1 MDGLGVLSNPLSE
14 VEMKKSIIFLLAW
27 VGAWP
32 SLAQWEHV
40 DSSGNTVAYE
50 QRLYRDPQRG
60 IPQPVVG
67 RTYIPRIWGVPLARF
82 TRTDNGWDVAAVD
95 QPTDW
100 SDNARTGR
108 THRWD
113 FSLLPTFTAQ
123 FGNFNQPIESKTT
136 LLLQTHVV
144 LAKGLQFQGS
154 VVLPLQ
160 NSLDGQPNEIR
171 FGPSFLNYLTRI
183 GSRHF
188 VLASAGYFYT
198 DQYGV
203 NVQYRNW
210 SPTRRFNWGAEV
222 SQSGTYFF
230 FQDGQYHGP
239 LDQLMALGYASYRLP
254 RPDVTLQVIGGQFL
268 FGDRGVRAEMIR
280 QFTHVDVGFWGAY
293 TRNGAT
299 VGFHLAVP
307 LFPAFLRKA
316 PVLQGRGATAPRLRM
331 SEEFRWEYNYTRGF
345 QIAERYR
352 LGFRLDERLR
362 MYERRVVGL

>member
-1 MDGLGVLSNPLSE
+1 MKRYMGLL
-14 VEMKKSIIFLLAW
+14 
-27 VGAWP
+27 VGWIGWTTAM
-32 SLAQWEHV
+32 AQWEHV
-40 DSSGNTVAYE
+40 DSLGTVVAYE

-60 IPQPVVG
+60 VGGQLRVG
-67 RTYIPRIWGVPLARF
+67 RTYIPRIAGVPLAQM
-82 TRTDNGWDVAAVD
+82 TYTETGWQVASLD
-95 QPTDW
+95 QLSDW
-100 SDNARTGR
+100 SDAARTGR

-123 FGNFNQPIESKTT
+123 FGRFDRPIESKTT
-136 LLLQTHVV
+136 LLVQTHVI
-144 LAKGLQFQGS
+144 LAQGLQFQGS
-154 VVLPLQ
+154 VVLPVQ

-171 FGPSFLNYLTRI
+171 FGPSFLSYFARA

-188 VLASAGYFYT
+188 WLASAGYFYT

-210 SPTRRFNWGAEV
+210 SPTRRFNWGGEL
-222 SQSGTYFF
+222 SQTGQYYF

-239 LDQLMALGYASYRLP
+239 LAELMALGYASYRLTK
-254 RPDVTLQVIGGQFL
+254 PDVTLQVIGGQFL

-280 QFTHVDVGFWGAY
+280 LFTHVDVGFWGAY
-293 TRNGAT
+293 TQNGAT

-316 PVLQGRGATAPRLRM
+316 PVLQGKSPTAPRLRM
-331 SEEFRWEYNYTRGF
+331 AEEFRWEYNYTRGF

-362 MYERRVVGL
+362 RLEI